1 MMGASAI
8 VATVPDATI
17 FKRGRDVAAGIGIV
31 HAKIRPAPLT
41 PIASYSKVSG
51 MRTSRQQMF
60 D

>member
-31 HAKIRPAPLT
+31 
-41 PIASYSKVSG
+41 
-51 MRTSRQQMF
+51 SREDSTGAAHPHSILFQGEWYADF
-60 D
+60 SAADV